1 MHRGCCRKYTAAV
14 PVFIYLSLSDLSVKI
29 GYIKTGIVKT
39 GGNNMLLSV
48 IYNICFNICL
58 LVVLAFLM
66 TKMDFVQRLLL
77 NEDSGREDGHGESFS
92 QRLWEKVL
100 LGLIFGVFCI
110 ISDYIGIQVKGALP
124 NARVIGVLSAG
135 FLGGPVSGFI
145 TTVIAATHRYMIFP
159 ERISTVAC
167 VLSAIIH
174 GFIGSFVGWK
184 KKGNK
189 EYSNAFLLI
198 ITFISEMIHIIL
210 ILILTRP
217 FDAAVEIVEIVIV
230 PMVIINSVGMVIF
243 FNVFKSIFNTEDL
256 KVASKISLS
265 MRIAERCTPYLGEV
279 ESDRENAGKIIDIIM
294 EEYHCQGAALIDDMK
309 FLARSGAL
317 FNITLTK
324 DNYPRLLSATKTF
337 KTTRISRVPLPEDG
351 FYPLYK
357 ENVIISAPIV
367 LDEGKVL
374 ALVMLMKKN
383 AYSYRA
389 DIEFVTGLANHFAM
403 QIKIAEMEKQKEELR
418 KAELRTLQSQINPHF
433 LFNSLNTIS
442 FFCREKPEKARELL
456 LALSSYFR
464 SMLEDTDYM
473 VTLDTELE
481 HVKAYTMLEEARFEK
496 RLSIEINADP
506 EALESCVPNL
516 ILQPIVENAVH
527 HGAMQ
532 REKGVGK
539 VIVNVKRE
547 ERSTR
552 IDVIDNGPGMD
563 YRIVQSLYGGEKVE
577 HTGIGM
583 MNVQQRLISLY
594 GKSYGLQ
601 IVTSEEGTDVR
612 MNIPDSGAGNTEP

>member
-1 MHRGCCRKYTAAV
+1 
-14 PVFIYLSLSDLSVKI
+14 
-29 GYIKTGIVKT
+29 
-39 GGNNMLLSV
+39 MLLDV
-48 IYNICFNICL
+48 IYSICFNICL
-58 LVVLAFLM
+58 LVVLAFMM

-77 NEDSGREDGHGESFS
+77 NEEGGSEEGRGESVW
-92 QRLWEKVL
+92 QRIWEKVL
-100 LGLIFGVFCI
+100 LGVIFGVFCI
-110 ISDYIGIQVKGALP
+110 ISDYIGIQVTGALP

-145 TTVIAATHRYMIFP
+145 TTVIAAAHRYLIFP

-174 GFIGSFVGWK
+174 GLIGSFIGWK
-184 KKGNK
+184 KKGNRQ
-189 EYSNAFLLI
+189 YSNTFLLGV
-198 ITFISEMIHIIL
+198 TFISEMIHIVL
-210 ILILTRP
+210 ILLLTRP
-217 FDAAVEIVEIVIV
+217 FDAAVEIVKIVIV

-256 KVASKISLS
+256 KVASKVSQS
-265 MRIAERCTPYLGEV
+265 MRIAERCTPYLGDV
-279 ESDRENAGKIIDIIM
+279 ETDPKSAGKIIDIIM

-309 FLARSGAL
+309 FLALSGA
-317 FNITLTK
+317 FAKIILTEN
-324 DNYPRLLSATKTF
+324 NYPRLLSATKTY
-337 KTTRISRVPLPEDG
+337 KSTRISRVPIPEDG
-351 FYPLYK
+351 FYPLYQQ
-357 ENVIISAPIV
+357 NVIISAPIL

-374 ALVMLMKKN
+374 ALVILVKKN

-389 DIEFVTGLANHFAM
+389 DIEFAIGLANHFAM
-403 QIKIAEMEKQKEELR
+403 QMKIAKMEKQKEELR

-442 FFCREKPEKARELL
+442 YFCREKPEKARELL

-464 SMLEDTDYM
+464 NMLDDIDYM

-506 EALESCVPNL
+506 EALKCCVPNL

-539 VIVNVKRE
+539 VIVNVKQE
-547 ERSTR
+547 EKSTR
-552 IDVIDNGPGMD
+552 IDVIDNGPGID
-563 YRIVQSLYGGEKVE
+563 YRIIQSLYGGEKVE

-583 MNVQQRLISLY
+583 MNVQQRLIAIY
-594 GKSYGLQ
+594 GNGHGLQ
-601 IVTSEEGTDVR
+601 IISSEEGTDVR
-612 MNIPDSGAGNTEP
+612 INIPCSVNAGAAQ

>member
-1 MHRGCCRKYTAAV
+1 
-14 PVFIYLSLSDLSVKI
+14 
-29 GYIKTGIVKT
+29 
-39 GGNNMLLSV
+39 MLLSV

-210 ILILTRP
+210 ILVLTRP

-256 KVASKISLS
+256 KVASKVSLS

-279 ESDRENAGKIIDIIM
+279 ESDGENAGKIVDIIM

-309 FLARSGAL
+309 FLARSGSFL
-317 FNITLTK
+317 NIVLTK

-337 KTTRISRVPLPEDG
+337 KTTRISRVPVPEDG

-357 ENVIISAPIV
+357 ENVIISAPII

-506 EALESCVPNL
+506 GALENCVPNL

-583 MNVQQRLISLY
+583 MNVQQRLISIY

-612 MNIPDSGAGNTEP
+612 MNIPDSSSGNTKA

>member
-1 MHRGCCRKYTAAV
+1 
-14 PVFIYLSLSDLSVKI
+14 
-29 GYIKTGIVKT
+29 
-39 GGNNMLLSV
+39 MLLDV
-48 IYNICFNICL
+48 IYSICFNICL
-58 LVVLAFLM
+58 LVVLAFMM
-66 TKMDFVQRLLL
+66 TKIDFVQRLLL
-77 NEDSGREDGHGESFS
+77 NEEGGSEEGRGESVW

-100 LGLIFGVFCI
+100 LGVIFGVFCI
-110 ISDYIGIQVKGALP
+110 ISDYIGIQVTGALP

-145 TTVIAATHRYMIFP
+145 TTMIAATHRYLIFP

-167 VLSAIIH
+167 VLSAVIH
-174 GFIGSFVGWK
+174 GIIGSFIGWK
-184 KKGNK
+184 KKGNRQ
-189 EYSNAFLLI
+189 YSNTFLLGV
-198 ITFISEMIHIIL
+198 TFISEMIHIVL
-210 ILILTRP
+210 ILLLTRP
-217 FDAAVEIVEIVIV
+217 FDAAVEIVKIVIV

-256 KVASKISLS
+256 KVASKVSLA
-265 MRIAERCTPYLGEV
+265 MRTAERCTPYLGSV
-279 ESDRENAGKIIDIIM
+279 ENDRKTAGKIIDIIM

-309 FLARSGAL
+309 FLARSGA
-317 FNITLTK
+317 FSSIVLTEN
-324 DNYPRLLSATKTF
+324 NYPRLLSATKTF

-357 ENVIISAPIV
+357 ENVIISAPIL

-374 ALVMLMKKN
+374 ALVMLVKKN

-403 QIKIAEMEKQKEELR
+403 QMKIAKMEKQKEELR

-442 FFCREKPEKARELL
+442 YFCREKPEKARELL

-464 SMLEDTDYM
+464 NMLDDIDYM
-473 VTLDTELE
+473 VMLDTELE
-481 HVKAYTMLEEARFEK
+481 HV
-496 RLSIEINADP
+496 DP
-506 EALESCVPNL
+506 EALKCCVPNL

-539 VIVNVKRE
+539 VIVNVKQE
-547 ERSTR
+547 EKSTR
-552 IDVIDNGPGMD
+552 IDVIDNGPGID
-563 YRIVQSLYGGEKVE
+563 YRIIQSLYGGEKVE

-583 MNVQQRLISLY
+583 MNVQQRLIAIY
-594 GKSYGLQ
+594 GNGHGLQ
-601 IVTSEEGTDVR
+601 IVSSEEGTDVR
-612 MNIPDSGAGNTEP
+612 MNIPCSVNAGAAQ

>member
-1 MHRGCCRKYTAAV
+1 
-14 PVFIYLSLSDLSVKI
+14 
-29 GYIKTGIVKT
+29 
-39 GGNNMLLSV
+39 MLLDV
-48 IYNICFNICL
+48 IYSICFNICL
-58 LVVLAFLM
+58 LVVLAFMM

-77 NEDSGREDGHGESFS
+77 NEEGGSEEGRGENVW

-100 LGLIFGVFCI
+100 LGVIFGVFCI
-110 ISDYIGIQVKGALP
+110 ISDYIGIQVTGALP

-145 TTVIAATHRYMIFP
+145 TTVIAAAHRYLIFP

-167 VLSAIIH
+167 VLSAVIH
-174 GFIGSFVGWK
+174 GIIGSFIGWK
-184 KKGNK
+184 KKENRQ
-189 EYSNAFLLI
+189 YSNTFLLVV
-198 ITFISEMIHIIL
+198 TFISEMIHIVL
-210 ILILTRP
+210 
-217 FDAAVEIVEIVIV
+217 
-230 PMVIINSVGMVIF
+230 IINSVGMVIF

-256 KVASKISLS
+256 KVASKVSLA
-265 MRIAERCTPYLGEV
+265 MRTAERCTPYLGSV
-279 ESDRENAGKIIDIIM
+279 ENDRKTAGRIIDIIM

-309 FLARSGAL
+309 FLARSGA
-317 FNITLTK
+317 FSSIVLTEN
-324 DNYPRLLSATKTF
+324 NYPRLLSATKTF

-357 ENVIISAPIV
+357 ENVIISAPIL

-374 ALVMLMKKN
+374 ALVMLVKKN

-403 QIKIAEMEKQKEELR
+403 QIKLSEMEKQKEELR

-442 FFCREKPEKARELL
+442 YFCREKPEKARELL

-496 RLSIEINADP
+496 RLSIEVNADP
-506 EALESCVPNL
+506 QALRSCVPNL

-563 YRIVQSLYGGEKVE
+563 YRIVQSLYGREKVE

-612 MNIPDSGAGNTEP
+612 MNIPDSAAGSAQQEKTIG

>member
-39 GGNNMLLSV
+39 GGNNMLVSV

-256 KVASKISLS
+256 KVASKVSLS

-279 ESDRENAGKIIDIIM
+279 ESDGENAGKIVDIIM

-309 FLARSGAL
+309 FLARSGSFL
-317 FNITLTK
+317 NIVLTK

-337 KTTRISRVPLPEDG
+337 KTTRISRVPVPEDG
-351 FYPLYK
+351 FYPLYR
-357 ENVIISAPIV
+357 ENVIISAPII

-506 EALESCVPNL
+506 GALESCVPNL

-539 VIVNVKRE
+539 VTVNVKRE

-563 YRIVQSLYGGEKVE
+563 YRIVQSLYGGEKME

-583 MNVQQRLISLY
+583 VNVQQRLISIY

-612 MNIPDSGAGNTEP
+612 MNIPDSSSGNTKA

>member
-1 MHRGCCRKYTAAV
+1 
-14 PVFIYLSLSDLSVKI
+14 
-29 GYIKTGIVKT
+29 
-39 GGNNMLLSV
+39 
-48 IYNICFNICL
+48 
-58 LVVLAFLM
+58 
-66 TKMDFVQRLLL
+66 
-77 NEDSGREDGHGESFS
+77 
-92 QRLWEKVL
+92 
-100 LGLIFGVFCI
+100 
-110 ISDYIGIQVKGALP
+110 
-124 NARVIGVLSAG
+124 
-135 FLGGPVSGFI
+135 
-145 TTVIAATHRYMIFP
+145 
-159 ERISTVAC
+159 
-167 VLSAIIH
+167 
-174 GFIGSFVGWK
+174 
-184 KKGNK
+184 
-189 EYSNAFLLI
+189 
-198 ITFISEMIHIIL
+198 MIHIVL
-210 ILILTRP
+210 ILLLTRP
-217 FDAAVEIVEIVIV
+217 FDAAVEIVKIVIV

-256 KVASKISLS
+256 KVASKVSLA
-265 MRIAERCTPYLGEV
+265 MRTAEQCTPYLSSV
-279 ESDRENAGKIIDIIM
+279 ENDRKTAGKIIDIIM
-294 EEYHCQGAALIDDMK
+294 EGYHCQGAALIDDMK
-309 FLARSGAL
+309 FLARSGA
-317 FNITLTK
+317 FSSIVLTEN
-324 DNYPRLLSATKTF
+324 NYPRLLSATKTF

-357 ENVIISAPIV
+357 ENVIISAPIL

-374 ALVMLMKKN
+374 ALVMLVKKN

-403 QIKIAEMEKQKEELR
+403 QIKLSEMEKQKEELR

-442 FFCREKPEKARELL
+442 YFCREKPEKARELL

-506 EALESCVPNL
+506 EALRSCVPNL

-612 MNIPDSGAGNTEP
+612 MNIPDSAAGSAQQEKTIG

>member
-1 MHRGCCRKYTAAV
+1 
-14 PVFIYLSLSDLSVKI
+14 
-29 GYIKTGIVKT
+29 
-39 GGNNMLLSV
+39 MLLDV
-48 IYNICFNICL
+48 IYSICFNICL
-58 LVVLAFLM
+58 LVVLAFMM

-77 NEDSGREDGHGESFS
+77 NEEGGSEEGRGESVW

-100 LGLIFGVFCI
+100 LGVIFGVFCI
-110 ISDYIGIQVKGALP
+110 ISDYIGIQVTGALP

-145 TTVIAATHRYMIFP
+145 TTAIAAAHRYLIFP

-167 VLSAIIH
+167 VLSAVIH
-174 GFIGSFVGWK
+174 GIIGSFIGWK
-184 KKGNK
+184 KKENRQ
-189 EYSNAFLLI
+189 YSNTFLLGV
-198 ITFISEMIHIIL
+198 TFISEMIHIVL
-210 ILILTRP
+210 
-217 FDAAVEIVEIVIV
+217 
-230 PMVIINSVGMVIF
+230 
-243 FNVFKSIFNTEDL
+243 IFNTEDL
-256 KVASKISLS
+256 KVASKVSLA
-265 MRIAERCTPYLGEV
+265 MRTAERCTPYLGSV
-279 ESDRENAGKIIDIIM
+279 EKDRKTAGKIIDIIM

-309 FLARSGAL
+309 FLARSGA
-317 FNITLTK
+317 FSSIVLTEN
-324 DNYPRLLSATKTF
+324 NYPRLLSATKTF

-357 ENVIISAPIV
+357 ENVIISAPIL

-374 ALVMLMKKN
+374 ALVMLVKKN

-403 QIKIAEMEKQKEELR
+403 QIKLSEMEKQKEELR

-442 FFCREKPEKARELL
+442 YFCREKPEKARELL

-506 EALESCVPNL
+506 EALRSCVPNL

-612 MNIPDSGAGNTEP
+612 MNIPDSAAGSAQQEKTIG

>member
-1 MHRGCCRKYTAAV
+1 
-14 PVFIYLSLSDLSVKI
+14 
-29 GYIKTGIVKT
+29 
-39 GGNNMLLSV
+39 MLLDV
-48 IYNICFNICL
+48 IYSVCFNICL

-77 NEDSGREDGHGESFS
+77 NEEGGREEGRGENEF

-100 LGLIFGVFCI
+100 LGIIFGVFCI
-110 ISDYIGIQVKGALP
+110 ISDYIGIQVTGALP

-135 FLGGPVSGFI
+135 LLGGPVSGII

-159 ERISTVAC
+159 ERISTTAC

-174 GFIGSFVGWK
+174 GVIGCFIGWK
-184 KKGNK
+184 KKGNRQ
-189 EYSNAFLLI
+189 YSNTFLLVL
-198 ITFISEMIHIIL
+198 TFICELIHIIL
-210 ILILTRP
+210 ILMITRL
-217 FDAAVEIVEIVIV
+217 FHGAVEIVKIVIV

-256 KVASKISLS
+256 KVASKVSQS
-265 MRIAERCTPYLGEV
+265 MRIAERCTPYLGSV
-279 ESDRENAGKIIDIIM
+279 ENDRKTAGKIIDIIM

-309 FLARSGAL
+309 FLARSGA
-317 FNITLTK
+317 FSSIVLTEN
-324 DNYPRLLSATKTF
+324 NYPRLLSATKTF
-337 KTTRISRVPLPEDG
+337 KTTRISCVPLPEDG

-357 ENVIISAPIV
+357 ENVIISAPIL

-374 ALVMLMKKN
+374 ALVMLVKKN

-403 QIKIAEMEKQKEELR
+403 QMKIAKMEKQKEELR

-442 FFCREKPEKARELL
+442 YFCREKPEKARELL

-464 SMLEDTDYM
+464 NMLDDIDYM

-506 EALESCVPNL
+506 EALKCCVPNL

-539 VIVNVKRE
+539 VIVNVKQE
-547 ERSTR
+547 EKSTR
-552 IDVIDNGPGMD
+552 IDVIDNGPGID
-563 YRIVQSLYGGEKVE
+563 YRIIQSLYGGEKVE

-583 MNVQQRLISLY
+583 MNVQQRLIAIY
-594 GKSYGLQ
+594 GNGHGLQ
-601 IVTSEEGTDVR
+601 IVSSEEGTDVR
-612 MNIPDSGAGNTEP
+612 MNIPCSVNAGAAQ

>member
-1 MHRGCCRKYTAAV
+1 
-14 PVFIYLSLSDLSVKI
+14 
-29 GYIKTGIVKT
+29 
-39 GGNNMLLSV
+39 MLLDV
-48 IYNICFNICL
+48 IYSICFNICL
-58 LVVLAFLM
+58 LVVLAFMM

-77 NEDSGREDGHGESFS
+77 NEEGGSEEGRGESVW

-100 LGLIFGVFCI
+100 LGVIFGVFCI
-110 ISDYIGIQVKGALP
+110 ISDYIGIQVTGALP

-135 FLGGPVSGFI
+135 FLGGTVSGFI
-145 TTVIAATHRYMIFP
+145 TTAIAAAHRYLIFP

-167 VLSAIIH
+167 VLSAVIH
-174 GFIGSFVGWK
+174 GIIGSFIGWK
-184 KKGNK
+184 KKENRQ
-189 EYSNAFLLI
+189 YSNTFLLGV
-198 ITFISEMIHIIL
+198 TFISEMIHIVL
-210 ILILTRP
+210 ILLLTRP
-217 FDAAVEIVEIVIV
+217 FDAAVEIVKIVIV

-256 KVASKISLS
+256 KVASKVSLA
-265 MRIAERCTPYLGEV
+265 MRTAERCTPYLGSV
-279 ESDRENAGKIIDIIM
+279 EKDRKTAGKIIDIIM
-294 EEYHCQGAALIDDMK
+294 EEYHCQGAALINDMK
-309 FLARSGAL
+309 FLARSGA
-317 FNITLTK
+317 FSSIVLTEN
-324 DNYPRLLSATKTF
+324 NYPRLLSATKTF

-357 ENVIISAPIV
+357 ENVIISAPIL

-374 ALVMLMKKN
+374 ALVMLVKKN

-403 QIKIAEMEKQKEELR
+403 QIKLSEMEKQKEELR

-442 FFCREKPEKARELL
+442 YFCREKPEKARELL

-506 EALESCVPNL
+506 EALRSCVPNL

-539 VIVNVKRE
+539 VK
-547 ERSTR
+547 
-552 IDVIDNGPGMD
+552 
-563 YRIVQSLYGGEKVE
+563 
-577 HTGIGM
+577 
-583 MNVQQRLISLY
+583 
-594 GKSYGLQ
+594 
-601 IVTSEEGTDVR
+601 
-612 MNIPDSGAGNTEP
+612 

>member
-1 MHRGCCRKYTAAV
+1 
-14 PVFIYLSLSDLSVKI
+14 
-29 GYIKTGIVKT
+29 
-39 GGNNMLLSV
+39 MLLDV
-48 IYNICFNICL
+48 IYSICFNICL
-58 LVVLAFLM
+58 LVVLAFMM

-77 NEDSGREDGHGESFS
+77 NEEGGSEEGRGESVW

-100 LGLIFGVFCI
+100 LGVIFGVFCI
-110 ISDYIGIQVKGALP
+110 ISDYIGIQVTGALP

-145 TTVIAATHRYMIFP
+145 TTAIAAAHRYLIFP

-167 VLSAIIH
+167 VLSAVIH
-174 GFIGSFVGWK
+174 GIIGSFIGWK
-184 KKGNK
+184 KKENRQ
-189 EYSNAFLLI
+189 YSNTFLLGV
-198 ITFISEMIHIIL
+198 TFISEMIHIVL
-210 ILILTRP
+210 ILLLTRP
-217 FDAAVEIVEIVIV
+217 FDAAVEIVKIVIV

-256 KVASKISLS
+256 KVASKVSLA
-265 MRIAERCTPYLGEV
+265 MRTAERCTPYLGSV
-279 ESDRENAGKIIDIIM
+279 EKDRKTAGKIIDIIM

-309 FLARSGAL
+309 FLARSGA
-317 FNITLTK
+317 FSSIVLTEN
-324 DNYPRLLSATKTF
+324 NYPRLLSATKTF

-357 ENVIISAPIV
+357 ENVIISAPIL

-374 ALVMLMKKN
+374 ALVMLVKKN

-403 QIKIAEMEKQKEELR
+403 QIKLSEMEKQKEELR

-442 FFCREKPEKARELL
+442 YFCREKPEKARELL

-506 EALESCVPNL
+506 EVSNVDNYLMLTEARFEGALHVHKELPDDLTALRLPPL

-612 MNIPDSGAGNTEP
+612 MNIPDSAAGSAQQEKTPG

>member
-1 MHRGCCRKYTAAV
+1 
-14 PVFIYLSLSDLSVKI
+14 
-29 GYIKTGIVKT
+29 
-39 GGNNMLLSV
+39 MLLDV
-48 IYNICFNICL
+48 IYSICFNICL
-58 LVVLAFLM
+58 LVVLAFMM

-77 NEDSGREDGHGESFS
+77 NEEGGSEEGRGESVW
-92 QRLWEKVL
+92 QRIWEKVL
-100 LGLIFGVFCI
+100 LGVIFGVFCI
-110 ISDYIGIQVKGALP
+110 ISDYIGIQVTGALP

-145 TTVIAATHRYMIFP
+145 TTVIAAAHRYLIFP

-174 GFIGSFVGWK
+174 GLIGSFIGWK
-184 KKGNK
+184 KKGNRQ
-189 EYSNAFLLI
+189 YSNTFLLGV
-198 ITFISEMIHIIL
+198 TFISEMIHIVL
-210 ILILTRP
+210 ILLLTRP
-217 FDAAVEIVEIVIV
+217 FDAAVEIVKIVIV

-256 KVASKISLS
+256 KVASKVSQS
-265 MRIAERCTPYLGEV
+265 MRIAERCTPYLGDV
-279 ESDRENAGKIIDIIM
+279 ETDPKSAGKIIDIIM

-309 FLARSGAL
+309 FLALSGA
-317 FNITLTK
+317 FAKIILTEN
-324 DNYPRLLSATKTF
+324 NYPRLLSATKTY
-337 KTTRISRVPLPEDG
+337 KTTRISRVPIPEDG
-351 FYPLYK
+351 FYPLYQQ
-357 ENVIISAPIV
+357 NVIISAPIL

-374 ALVMLMKKN
+374 ALVILVKKN

-389 DIEFVTGLANHFAM
+389 DIEFAIGLANHFAM
-403 QIKIAEMEKQKEELR
+403 QMKIAKMEKQKEELR

-442 FFCREKPEKARELL
+442 YFCREKPEKARELL

-464 SMLEDTDYM
+464 NMLDDIDYM

-481 HVKAYTMLEEARFEK
+481 HVKAYMMLEEARFEK

-506 EALESCVPNL
+506 EALKCCVPNL

-539 VIVNVKRE
+539 VIVNVKQE
-547 ERSTR
+547 EKSTR
-552 IDVIDNGPGMD
+552 IDVIDNGPGID
-563 YRIVQSLYGGEKVE
+563 YRIIQSLYGGEKVE

-583 MNVQQRLISLY
+583 MNVQQRLIAIY
-594 GKSYGLQ
+594 GNGHGLQ
-601 IVTSEEGTDVR
+601 IISSEEGTDVR
-612 MNIPDSGAGNTEP
+612 INIPCSVNAGAAQ

>member
-1 MHRGCCRKYTAAV
+1 
-14 PVFIYLSLSDLSVKI
+14 
-29 GYIKTGIVKT
+29 
-39 GGNNMLLSV
+39 MLLDV
-48 IYNICFNICL
+48 IYSICFNICL
-58 LVVLAFLM
+58 LVVLAFMM

-77 NEDSGREDGHGESFS
+77 NEEGGSEEGRGESVW
-92 QRLWEKVL
+92 QRIWEKVL
-100 LGLIFGVFCI
+100 LGVIFGVFCI
-110 ISDYIGIQVKGALP
+110 ISDYIGIQVTGALP

-145 TTVIAATHRYMIFP
+145 TTVIAAAHRYLIFP

-174 GFIGSFVGWK
+174 GLIGSFIGWK
-184 KKGNK
+184 KKGNRQ
-189 EYSNAFLLI
+189 YSNTFLLGV
-198 ITFISEMIHIIL
+198 TFISEMIHIVL
-210 ILILTRP
+210 ILLLTRP
-217 FDAAVEIVEIVIV
+217 FDAAVEIVKIVIV

-256 KVASKISLS
+256 KVASKVSQS
-265 MRIAERCTPYLGEV
+265 MRIAERCTPYLGDV
-279 ESDRENAGKIIDIIM
+279 ETDPKSAGKIIDIIM

-309 FLARSGAL
+309 FLALSGA
-317 FNITLTK
+317 FAKIILTEN
-324 DNYPRLLSATKTF
+324 NYPRLLSATKTY
-337 KTTRISRVPLPEDG
+337 KTTRISRVPIPEDG
-351 FYPLYK
+351 FYPLYQQ
-357 ENVIISAPIV
+357 NVIISAPIL

-374 ALVMLMKKN
+374 ALVILVKKN

-389 DIEFVTGLANHFAM
+389 DVEFAIGLANHFAM
-403 QIKIAEMEKQKEELR
+403 QMKIAKMEKQKEELR

-442 FFCREKPEKARELL
+442 YFCREKPEKARELL

-464 SMLEDTDYM
+464 NMLDDIDYM

-506 EALESCVPNL
+506 EALKCCVPNL

-539 VIVNVKRE
+539 VIVNVKQE
-547 ERSTR
+547 EKSTR
-552 IDVIDNGPGMD
+552 IDVIDNGPGID
-563 YRIVQSLYGGEKVE
+563 YRIIQNLYGGEKVE

-583 MNVQQRLISLY
+583 MNVQQRLIAIY
-594 GKSYGLQ
+594 GNGHGLQ
-601 IVTSEEGTDVR
+601 IISSEEGTDVR
-612 MNIPDSGAGNTEP
+612 INIPCSVNAGAAQ

>member
-1 MHRGCCRKYTAAV
+1 
-14 PVFIYLSLSDLSVKI
+14 
-29 GYIKTGIVKT
+29 
-39 GGNNMLLSV
+39 MLLDV
-48 IYNICFNICL
+48 IYSICFNICL
-58 LVVLAFLM
+58 LVVLAFMM

-77 NEDSGREDGHGESFS
+77 NEEGGSEEGRGESVW
-92 QRLWEKVL
+92 QRIWEKVL
-100 LGLIFGVFCI
+100 LGVIFGVFCI
-110 ISDYIGIQVKGALP
+110 ISDYIGIQVTGALP

-145 TTVIAATHRYMIFP
+145 TTVIAAAHRYLIFP

-174 GFIGSFVGWK
+174 GLIGSFIGWK
-184 KKGNK
+184 KKGNRQ
-189 EYSNAFLLI
+189 YSNTFLLGV
-198 ITFISEMIHIIL
+198 TFISEMIHIVL
-210 ILILTRP
+210 ILLLTRP
-217 FDAAVEIVEIVIV
+217 FDAAVEIVKIVIV

-256 KVASKISLS
+256 KVASKVSQS
-265 MRIAERCTPYLGEV
+265 MRIAERCTPYLGDV
-279 ESDRENAGKIIDIIM
+279 ETDPKSAGKIIDIIM

-309 FLARSGAL
+309 FLALSGVFAK
-317 FNITLTK
+317 IILTEN
-324 DNYPRLLSATKTF
+324 NYPRLLSATKTY
-337 KTTRISRVPLPEDG
+337 KTTRISRVPIPEDG
-351 FYPLYK
+351 FYPLYQQ
-357 ENVIISAPIV
+357 NVIISAPIL

-374 ALVMLMKKN
+374 ALVILVKKN

-389 DIEFVTGLANHFAM
+389 DIEFAIGLANHFAM
-403 QIKIAEMEKQKEELR
+403 QMKIAKMEKQKEELR

-442 FFCREKPEKARELL
+442 YFCREKPEKARELL

-464 SMLEDTDYM
+464 NMLDDIDYM

-506 EALESCVPNL
+506 EALKCCVPNL

-539 VIVNVKRE
+539 VIVNVKQE
-547 ERSTR
+547 EKSTR
-552 IDVIDNGPGMD
+552 IDVIDNGPGID
-563 YRIVQSLYGGEKVE
+563 YRIIQSLYGGEKVE

-583 MNVQQRLISLY
+583 MNVQQRLIAIY
-594 GKSYGLQ
+594 GNGHGLQ
-601 IVTSEEGTDVR
+601 IISSEEGTDVR
-612 MNIPDSGAGNTEP
+612 INIPCSVNAGAAQ

>member
-1 MHRGCCRKYTAAV
+1 
-14 PVFIYLSLSDLSVKI
+14 
-29 GYIKTGIVKT
+29 
-39 GGNNMLLSV
+39 MLLDV
-48 IYNICFNICL
+48 IYSICFNICL
-58 LVVLAFLM
+58 LVVLAFMM

-77 NEDSGREDGHGESFS
+77 NEEGGSEEGRGESVW
-92 QRLWEKVL
+92 QRIWEKVL
-100 LGLIFGVFCI
+100 LGVIFGVFCI
-110 ISDYIGIQVKGALP
+110 ISDYIGIQVTGALP

-145 TTVIAATHRYMIFP
+145 TTVIAAAHRYLIFP

-174 GFIGSFVGWK
+174 GLIGSFIGWK
-184 KKGNK
+184 KKGNRQ
-189 EYSNAFLLI
+189 YSNTFLLGV
-198 ITFISEMIHIIL
+198 TFISEMIHIVL
-210 ILILTRP
+210 ILLLTRP
-217 FDAAVEIVEIVIV
+217 FDAAVEIVKIVIV

-256 KVASKISLS
+256 KVASKVSQS
-265 MRIAERCTPYLGEV
+265 MRIAERCTPYLGDV
-279 ESDRENAGKIIDIIM
+279 ETDPKSAGKIIDIIM

-309 FLARSGAL
+309 FLALSGA
-317 FNITLTK
+317 FAKIILTEN
-324 DNYPRLLSATKTF
+324 NYPRLLSATKTY
-337 KTTRISRVPLPEDG
+337 KTTRISRVPIPEDG
-351 FYPLYK
+351 FYPLYQQ
-357 ENVIISAPIV
+357 NVIISAPIL

-374 ALVMLMKKN
+374 ALVILVKKN

-389 DIEFVTGLANHFAM
+389 DIEFAIGLANHFAM
-403 QIKIAEMEKQKEELR
+403 QMKIAKMEKQKEELR

-442 FFCREKPEKARELL
+442 YFCREKPEKARELL

-464 SMLEDTDYM
+464 NMLDDIDYM

-481 HVKAYTMLEEARFEK
+481 HVKAYMMLEEARFEK

-506 EALESCVPNL
+506 EALKCCVPNL

-539 VIVNVKRE
+539 VIVNVKQE
-547 ERSTR
+547 EKSTR
-552 IDVIDNGPGMD
+552 IDVIDNGPGID
-563 YRIVQSLYGGEKVE
+563 YRIIQNLYGGEKVE

-583 MNVQQRLISLY
+583 MNVQQRLIAIY
-594 GKSYGLQ
+594 GNGHGLQ
-601 IVTSEEGTDVR
+601 IISSEEGTDVR
-612 MNIPDSGAGNTEP
+612 INIPCSVNAGAAQ